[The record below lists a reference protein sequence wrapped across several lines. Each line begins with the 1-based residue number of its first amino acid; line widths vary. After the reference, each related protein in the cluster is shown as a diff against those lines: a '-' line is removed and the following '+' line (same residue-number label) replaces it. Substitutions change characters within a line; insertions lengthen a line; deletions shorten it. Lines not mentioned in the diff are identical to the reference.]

1 MTQIAKLENHVSLT
15 LSDKEMDL
23 LKMAME
29 SLAHEFKTTEG
40 FEGYVA
46 PAEKLLNEL
55 YNVK

>member
-1 MTQIAKLENHVSLT
+1 MTQIAKLENHVNLT

-29 SLAHEFKTTEG
+29 SLVHEFKTTEG

-46 PAEKLLNEL
+46 PTEKLLNEL